1 MPTWL
6 NLALLVVTVVTVA
19 WAAKLYRRATELV
32 RQDDLT
38 GALTRTGFIEALGHE
53 SKRSRRYLHSLTVV
67 YVDLDDFK
75 LVNDL
80 LGHEIGNSVLQ
91 VVART
96 MQRTLREVDFVA
108 RLGGD
113 EFALLLSETSVENV
127 HSVLDKLQTALL
139 EAMNAH
145 HWRVTFSI
153 GAVTFNDPLA
163 TAEEMIAKADEL
175 MYSVK
180 LSGKNRIEH
189 SVLDM
194 PNKTDHLVRCAN
206 CRTSFAATSQTCP
219 ICRGTALLELQAA
232 EQNVPTQRGVQTY
245 ITNLERELDE
255 AVQSLETTF
264 DILTDPDKMEQSRG
278 GCILHLCAEDMQKIA
293 AAVGIPDEWNKG
305 NDPGAA
311 LRSPLSFKEKV
322 SELRAFSATRKNR
335 SSCHRPIMDGSA
347 RQSP

>member
-1 MPTWL
+1 VLTSL
-6 NLALLVVTVVTVA
+6 NLALLVVTVAAVA
-19 WAAKLYRRATELV
+19 WAGKLYRRATELV
-32 RQDDLT
+32 RQDNLT
-38 GALTRTGFIEALGHE
+38 GALSRRGFIEALGDE
-53 SKRSRRYLHSLTVV
+53 SKRSRRYLRSLTVV

-75 LVNDL
+75 LMNDL
-80 LGHEIGNSVLQ
+80 LGHETGNSVLQ

-113 EFALLLSETSVENV
+113 EFALLLSETSAENV
-127 HSVLDKLQTALL
+127 YSVLDKLQTALL
-139 EAMNAH
+139 EAMNAN

-194 PNKTDHLVRCAN
+194 PKKTDHLVRCSN

-219 ICRGTALLELQAA
+219 ICRGTALLDLQPA
-232 EQNVPTQRGVQTY
+232 EHNVPTQRGVQVY

-255 AVQSLETTF
+255 ALQSLETTL
-264 DILTDPDKMEQSRG
+264 DILTDPEKMEQSRD
-278 GCILHLCAEDMQKIA
+278 ILHLCAEDMQKIA
-293 AAVGIPDEWNKG
+293 AAIGIPEEWNKG

-311 LRSPLSFKEKV
+311 LRSPLSLKEKV
-322 SELRAFSATRKNR
+322 SELRTFSATRKNR
-335 SSCHRPIMDGSA
+335 SSCHRRIMDASA
-347 RQSP
+347 